1 MINGLAVVGF
11 LTILFF
17 WILLGVTI
25 FEKQE
30 EAKRKQ
36 ERERFDE
43 LSRPIK
49 EQLNLLTIEVS
60 KLSNLRSLHDR

>member
-25 FEKQE
+25 FQKQE

>member
-11 LTILFF
+11 LTLLFF

>member
-11 LTILFF
+11 LTLLFF
-17 WILLGVTI
+17 GVTS